1 MCSLS
6 IINATFWK
14 YLKINKQSAKDHI
27 EGPISAANKRRISA
41 FLYAEKML
49 KKMQNTTDMLNNKRR
64 SVINAE
70 LIDVLTFFD

>member
-27 EGPISAANKRRISA
+27 EGSISAANKRRISA

-49 KKMQNTTDMLNNKRR
+49 KKMQNTTDTGYPNQ
-64 SVINAE
+64 
-70 LIDVLTFFD
+70 

>member
-27 EGPISAANKRRISA
+27 EGSISAANKRRISA

-64 SVINAE
+64 CVINAE